1 MPNTSK
7 HRKEKQ
13 ILFLTVISFILL
25 ALSAVLLIT
34 SKIREKHT
42 YDTLDRLLDSA
53 INNTFD
59 EKTFDE
65 TRFSSLEMKLA
76 KYLSSSRISSRKV
89 ADERNKIK
97 TLVSDISHQTKTPI
111 SNILLNS
118 ELLMEYDLDAE
129 SRKCADVI
137 NEQAQKLSFLISAL
151 VKLSRLETGI
161 MAVSPKTGDV
171 NKLAQKLY
179 QQYKP
184 IASNKGLNFICQC
197 YSRENANFDSAD
209 IGVSTDI
216 NTDINTNAAAN
227 NIIGTKA
234 SAEDNAIAN
243 PASSGQTSSKLT
255 AVFDEKWTLEA
266 LGNIVD
272 NAIKYTD
279 SGSVALRTKSYEMFC
294 CIEIADTGSGI
305 AEDEHAQ
312 VFSRFYRG
320 RNSGKKE
327 GVGIG
332 LYLARQIITQQGGY
346 IKLVSPANRLKNQ
359 ASGTV
364 FQVYLPREA
373 S

>member
-1 MPNTSK
+1 M
-7 HRKEKQ
+7 
-13 ILFLTVISFILL
+13 FLTVSSFILL

-34 SKIREKHT
+34 AKIREKHT

-53 INNTFD
+53 INNTFN

-76 KYLSSSRISSRKV
+76 KYLSSSQISSRKV

-118 ELLMEYDLDAE
+118 EPLMEYDLDDE
-129 SRKCADVI
+129 SRKCADII

-161 MAVSPKTGDV
+161 VTVSPKIGDV

-179 QQYKP
+179 QQYEP
-184 IASNKGLNFICQC
+184 IASSKGLNFICQC
-197 YSRENANFDSAD
+197 RSRDNADFDAVSISA
-209 IGVSTDI
+209 DI
-216 NTDINTNAAAN
+216 NTDAAAN
-227 NIIGTKA
+227 NIIGANA
-234 SAEDNAIAN
+234 SAEDNVIAN
-243 PASSGQTSSKLT
+243 PALSGQSVPELT

-266 LGNIVD
+266 LGNIAD

-279 SGSVALRTKSYEMFC
+279 SGSVVLSIKSYEMFC

-320 RNSGKKE
+320 RNSDKKE

-346 IKLVSPANRLKNQ
+346 IKLTSPANRQ
-359 ASGTV
+359 DQRGTV
-364 FQVYLPREA
+364 FQVYLPKQI
-373 S
+373 

>member
-1 MPNTSK
+1 M
-7 HRKEKQ
+7 
-13 ILFLTVISFILL
+13 FLTVISSILF
-25 ALSAVLLIT
+25 ALYVVLLIT
-34 SKIREKHT
+34 VKIREKHT
-42 YDTLDRLLDSA
+42 YDTLDHLLDSA

-76 KYLSSSRISSRKV
+76 KYLSSAQTSSSKV

-118 ELLMEYDLDAE
+118 ELLNEYDLDAE

-161 MAVSPKTGDV
+161 VAVSPKTGDV

-184 IASNKGLNFICQC
+184 TASNKGLDFICQC
-197 YSRENANFDSAD
+197 CSRENADFDSVD
-209 IGVSTDI
+209 IGIS
-216 NTDINTNAAAN
+216 TDINTNAAAN
-227 NIIGTKA
+227 NIIGTNV
-234 SAEDNAIAN
+234 SAENNAIIN

-346 IKLVSPANRLKNQ
+346 IKLISPANRLKNQ

>member
-1 MPNTSK
+1 M
-7 HRKEKQ
+7 
-13 ILFLTVISFILL
+13 FLTVISFILL

-34 SKIREKHT
+34 AKIREKHT

-76 KYLSSSRISSRKV
+76 KYLSSSQISSRKV

-118 ELLMEYDLDAE
+118 ELLMEYDLDEE
-129 SRKCADVI
+129 SRKCVDVI

-161 MAVSPKTGDV
+161 VAVSPKTGDV

-197 YSRENANFDSAD
+197 YSRENADFDSVD
-209 IGVSTDI
+209 IGIS
-216 NTDINTNAAAN
+216 TDINTNAAAN
-227 NIIGTKA
+227 NIIGTNA
-234 SAEDNAIAN
+234 SAEDNAVAN
-243 PASSGQTSSKLT
+243 PASSGQTSSGLT

-279 SGSVALRTKSYEMFC
+279 SGSVALRTKSYEMFS

-320 RNSGKKE
+320 RNSDKKE

-346 IKLVSPANRLKNQ
+346 IKLISPANRLKKQ

>member
-1 MPNTSK
+1 M
-7 HRKEKQ
+7 
-13 ILFLTVISFILL
+13 FLTVISFILL
-25 ALSAVLLIT
+25 AISAVLLIT
-34 SKIREKHT
+34 AKIREKRT

-53 INNTFD
+53 INNIFD

-76 KYLSSSRISSRKV
+76 KYLSSSQISSRKV

-137 NEQAQKLSFLISAL
+137 NGQAQKLSFLISAL

-161 MAVSPKTGDV
+161 VAVSPKTGDV

-197 YSRENANFDSAD
+197 YSRENADFDSAD
-209 IGVSTDI
+209 IGVS
-216 NTDINTNAAAN
+216 TDINTNAAAN
-227 NIIGTKA
+227 NIIGTNA

-243 PASSGQTSSKLT
+243 PAPSGQTSSRLT

-294 CIEIADTGSGI
+294 CIEIVDTGSGI

>member
-1 MPNTSK
+1 M
-7 HRKEKQ
+7 
-13 ILFLTVISFILL
+13 FLTVISFILL

-76 KYLSSSRISSRKV
+76 KYLSSSQTSSQKV

-161 MAVSPKTGDV
+161 VAVSPKTGDV

-197 YSRENANFDSAD
+197 YSRENADFDSAD
-209 IGVSTDI
+209 IGVS
-216 NTDINTNAAAN
+216 TDINTNAAAN

-305 AEDEHAQ
+305 AEGEHAQ

-346 IKLVSPANRLKNQ
+346 IKLISPANRLKNQ